1 MKCTPIIHCVSLS
14 GGKDSSATAC
24 LALETQPRESLRF
37 AACDTR
43 PDTFLSVAE
52 VAALTGRKK
61 HSLQI
66 ALLKKIGMPFWVNA
80 RGQPIIARTALD
92 GRKEVVKPPAANEPW
107 VPNVLRKKAG

>member
-1 MKCTPIIHCVSLS
+1 MTTHTAQNILQ
-14 GGKDSSATAC
+14 SAHQLHARIG
-24 LALETQPRESLRF
+24 QP
-37 AACDTR
+37 TR

-52 VAALTGRKK
+52 VEALTGRKK

-80 RGQPIIARTALD
+80 RGQPIIARTALE
-92 GRKEVVKPPAANEPW
+92 GRKETVKPPAANESW